1 MISLRCALCT
11 FCDANIYIS
20 AQIYDMHSTQ
30 SELIYERFD
39 EIVKKIGKLK
49 EEETTHRMLGVL
61 YKTATLQPK
70 VRR

>member
-1 MISLRCALCT
+1 
-11 FCDANIYIS
+11 
-20 AQIYDMHSTQ
+20 MHSTQ